1 MPIMMPVIL
10 LVKMS
15 SATMM
20 IMSNNLKDACHHS
33 SNIGQH
39 RQHQWDA
46 WQSFHLNFELAS
58 VAHDDDDNVDGGGS
72 GGGGGGD
79 GGGGGGGSD
88 DENYGDLPIIP
99 KKRQKSLPPNVSAA
113 KFP

>member
-58 VAHDDDDNVDGGGS
+58 FAHDDDDDVDGGGS

-79 GGGGGGGSD
+79 GGGGGGGSGVAGAGTVLTIA
-88 DENYGDLPIIP
+88 NTLSPI
-99 KKRQKSLPPNVSAA
+99 
-113 KFP
+113 